1 MIPKDVIDKIFDVVK
16 IEEVVGDFVSLKRR
30 GVNML
35 GLCPFHNEKTPSFTV
50 SSSKNIYKCFGCGKG
65 GNAIDFLMEHE
76 KFSYPEALRYL
87 ANKYHIEIIEKEQ
100 TAEEIASMNENESLM
115 YLTAFAQTFFQEQ
128 LFDTDEGKSVALS
141 YLNNRNIRTDII
153 KKFQLGYSPEAW
165 DAFTKLALKNGYKK
179 EFLEKSGLTIFKEN
193 KAFDRFRTRII
204 YPIHG
209 MSGRVVGFGGRIM
222 ANDKNTA
229 KYINSPESEIY
240 HKSNVLYGLF
250 MAKKAIA
257 SENLCYLTEGYMDV
271 IAMHQ
276 VGIENVVASSGTSL
290 TGEQIKLI
298 KRFTPNITILYDGDA
313 AGIKASFRGI
323 DMILEENMNVRIVLF
338 PDGEDPD
345 SFASNKTSDEV
356 TQFLKENTQD
366 FLEFKT
372 NLLLKDKKN
381 DPIYETQVIGDII
394 NSISLIPNQITR
406 ELYVRKCA
414 DLLKMEETTIL
425 NQMNQF
431 RIKKFKDKHKF
442 EQQTKE
448 DFEVESYKTGT
459 IVAPN
464 QQLPTLLDDDKYLKE
479 REIARLLIVYGNRE
493 ENYSFEDKEKKTQ
506 VLKIT
511 VTDYILNVLENQQ
524 MPYEDCPL
532 IDLFSNQLYKQI
544 ITLFSEGRKTGNI
557 PTENDLKNH
566 DDKAIRELVIDFLST
581 PYTLSEGWERKQIF
595 TKTEED
601 QLLFACEHALL
612 CFQINLVGKKLK
624 QIELQLQESNSEEQQ
639 NLYLDQ
645 YLFFTDLKKDI
656 SEFLMRTEMID

>member
-165 DAFTKLALKNGYKK
+165 DTFTKLALKNGYKK

-193 KAFDRFRTRII
+193 KAFDRFRRRII

-222 ANDKNTA
+222 VNDKNTA

-448 DFEVESYKTGT
+448 DFEAESYKTGT
-459 IVAPN
+459 IVAPK
-464 QQLPTLLDDDKYLKE
+464 QQLPTLIDDDKYLRE

-493 ENYSFEDKEKKTQ
+493 ESYSFEDKEKKTQ

-581 PYTLSEGWERKQIF
+581 PYTLSEGWEQKQIF

>member
-165 DAFTKLALKNGYKK
+165 DTFTKLALKNGYKK

-193 KAFDRFRTRII
+193 KAFDRFRRRII

-222 ANDKNTA
+222 VNDKNTA

-448 DFEVESYKTGT
+448 DFEAESYKTGT
-459 IVAPN
+459 IVAPK
-464 QQLPTLLDDDKYLKE
+464 QQLPTLLDDDKYLRE

-493 ENYSFEDKEKKTQ
+493 ESYSFEDKEKKTQ

-581 PYTLSEGWERKQIF
+581 PYTLSEGWEQKQIF